1 MKAIIFMI
9 FMIAMIAVCV
19 NAAKSD
25 NVIKIGVLFPY
36 AYSEAPA
43 AAALAAYEINKNP
56 NILPDHTIE
65 VYFADSGI
73 VTTDN
78 KPSLKAM
85 ENFMAQNVTMTLGP
99 DYGTMVESLIDLV
112 GANNYNMVFLNSVV
126 QDILLGDRA
135 TYPQFARTVYSDDVF
150 LDATVNIVQY
160 YGWKQLAILTSD
172 ATESYLSAQTFSAS
186 CQAAGITVLTIVTF
200 ASSPVPN
207 ITLQMQSIVNSG
219 ARIIFLSFS
228 NIELPYVLPQME
240 KFGLTGAPYQFLL
253 ADSISNI
260 PTTLALAINNTVLNG
275 AIGVGGNGGVLATNP
290 AYQNFTK
297 RWNAYKALDPVA
309 MFEASV
315 VTVAVPFYDL
325 AYIAAM
331 AYNNMLYVPKFAG
344 MSLYESLL
352 GTTYQGVV
360 RWYQFQSNG
369 NILGNVNM
377 INVRSTYIAVTTDV
391 PGVVINNGTNSAL
404 NVTSNVIWTGGVTHV
419 PSDSASH
426 YYEMQQLPANLDIQM
441 IILGWVIVSITIWV
455 GMFLTEQIKQKKSAS
470 GDGTGSEKTYN
481 TKVMSV
487 HSSTDATSSRSA
499 SSKGLMKFLFPKNGR
514 IYKVYDYIFTAR
526 NWHWCILA
534 AFCIEIGIWSIIIL
548 ITSSITVG
556 VYDSFTI
563 HVGFVVMALF
573 LGAFAIFLSL
583 MNLLTFHHRGKRIN
597 IVERFT
603 IMHVQSSQSVPTGKE
618 DERGFFV
625 HKQVLEI
632 KNASKLQESVINS
645 DKSTSNGNGH
655 TKGKMNSPRSEEE
668 KTKTEGQ
675 EVIDI
680 PVRSDAGGGGSGSDN
695 TKSTNYNFN
704 LEDYW
709 YRMTR
714 NWLCYMVSSLLIVFA
729 VKLNYVL
736 IITSVNLKTSIDL
749 NYPIM
754 IISGFILFF
763 VCFLLMDFIFNCI
776 QFYIR
781 SFVSITIGSIV
792 CFVTWFDFN
801 NQTYFFMNEI
811 VLYSSSTYPNISTMK
826 LVVFVVAAFTCFFA
840 MGLCAIKL
848 RISTAHYKEGIVK
861 LNTKVR
867 KLTGIK
873 QSLTH
878 EVSVK
883 TSMVNKIFYK
893 ANTNA
898 NLFKSAIQTMWTI
911 MFNPKS
917 IEYAYNRLITLN
929 DNNATLNINTEKIS
943 SHARIQTS
951 HLGSSTLGTPNNNGG
966 GTVVSVASGTNNT
979 NNTTVTKKYSPL
991 LGAKQLS
998 NPANLTNSTQDQVF
1012 EQAVSN
1018 INLVYPSLMYKVET
1032 GGLHAIFTDI
1042 KNLFNTPAD
1051 QLVKQ
1056 INASVCLENIF
1067 AVTLLTREATRLHCP
1082 ESLNAWHAIKRWK
1095 NLPATERGGDYL
1107 EEFMKEYI
1115 YDGGDSVINISYT
1128 EKQKII
1134 NNYKSG
1140 KSKSEL
1146 FNSIEPELVKLIN
1159 DNIVTRILADRSQ
1172 ACAELIFLL
1181 EMHKKLDL
1189 VPTLDINAKEY
1200 GIKEVEPE
1208 IMSQLGSSM
1217 QTAIYNARNSVD
1229 GKLDKLDH
1237 EYNGSNDIQ
1246 DIDEY
1251 DNDANDVN
1259 ID

>member
-65 VYFADSGI
+65 

-470 GDGTGSEKTYN
+470 GDGTGS
-481 TKVMSV
+481 
-487 HSSTDATSSRSA
+487 
-499 SSKGLMKFLFPKNGR
+499 
-514 IYKVYDYIFTAR
+514 VYTLQQTQ
-526 NWHWCILA
+526 HL
-534 AFCIEIGIWSIIIL
+534 
-548 ITSSITVG
+548 
-556 VYDSFTI
+556 
-563 HVGFVVMALF
+563 HVV
-573 LGAFAIFLSL
+573 
-583 MNLLTFHHRGKRIN
+583 LL
-597 IVERFT
+597 
-603 IMHVQSSQSVPTGKE
+603 
-618 DERGFFV
+618 
-625 HKQVLEI
+625 
-632 KNASKLQESVINS
+632 
-645 DKSTSNGNGH
+645 
-655 TKGKMNSPRSEEE
+655 
-668 KTKTEGQ
+668 
-675 EVIDI
+675 
-680 PVRSDAGGGGSGSDN
+680 
-695 TKSTNYNFN
+695 
-704 LEDYW
+704 
-709 YRMTR
+709 
-714 NWLCYMVSSLLIVFA
+714 
-729 VKLNYVL
+729 
-736 IITSVNLKTSIDL
+736 
-749 NYPIM
+749 
-754 IISGFILFF
+754 
-763 VCFLLMDFIFNCI
+763 
-776 QFYIR
+776 
-781 SFVSITIGSIV
+781 
-792 CFVTWFDFN
+792 
-801 NQTYFFMNEI
+801 
-811 VLYSSSTYPNISTMK
+811 
-826 LVVFVVAAFTCFFA
+826 
-840 MGLCAIKL
+840 
-848 RISTAHYKEGIVK
+848 
-861 LNTKVR
+861 
-867 KLTGIK
+867 
-873 QSLTH
+873 
-878 EVSVK
+878 
-883 TSMVNKIFYK
+883 
-893 ANTNA
+893 
-898 NLFKSAIQTMWTI
+898 
-911 MFNPKS
+911 
-917 IEYAYNRLITLN
+917 
-929 DNNATLNINTEKIS
+929 
-943 SHARIQTS
+943 
-951 HLGSSTLGTPNNNGG
+951 
-966 GTVVSVASGTNNT
+966 
-979 NNTTVTKKYSPL
+979 
-991 LGAKQLS
+991 
-998 NPANLTNSTQDQVF
+998 
-1012 EQAVSN
+1012 
-1018 INLVYPSLMYKVET
+1018 
-1032 GGLHAIFTDI
+1032 
-1042 KNLFNTPAD
+1042 
-1051 QLVKQ
+1051 
-1056 INASVCLENIF
+1056 
-1067 AVTLLTREATRLHCP
+1067 
-1082 ESLNAWHAIKRWK
+1082 
-1095 NLPATERGGDYL
+1095 
-1107 EEFMKEYI
+1107 
-1115 YDGGDSVINISYT
+1115 
-1128 EKQKII
+1128 QK
-1134 NNYKSG
+1134 
-1140 KSKSEL
+1140 
-1146 FNSIEPELVKLIN
+1146 
-1159 DNIVTRILADRSQ
+1159 D
-1172 ACAELIFLL
+1172 
-1181 EMHKKLDL
+1181 
-1189 VPTLDINAKEY
+1189 
-1200 GIKEVEPE
+1200 
-1208 IMSQLGSSM
+1208 
-1217 QTAIYNARNSVD
+1217 
-1229 GKLDKLDH
+1229 
-1237 EYNGSNDIQ
+1237 
-1246 DIDEY
+1246 
-1251 DNDANDVN
+1251 
-1259 ID
+1259 